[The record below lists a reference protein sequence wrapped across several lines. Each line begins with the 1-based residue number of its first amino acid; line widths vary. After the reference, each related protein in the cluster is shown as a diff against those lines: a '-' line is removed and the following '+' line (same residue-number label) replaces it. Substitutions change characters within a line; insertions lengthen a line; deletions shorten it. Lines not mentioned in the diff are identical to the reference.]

1 MQITISDKKIAE
13 AVGIVVD
20 NVIYQNFD
28 TAVIKAA
35 NLGKRADMIKA
46 VMADKKFEPAMA
58 KMIAACVTD
67 MDLLVDQVYEVNSP
81 VINDADAKCE
91 EVYDE
96 VYAEQNKRQQAE
108 AIQTSIKALETLGYK
123 VTKA

>member
-20 NVIYQNFD
+20 QSIYEYFD
-28 TAVIKAA
+28 APTIKAA
-35 NLGKRADMIKA
+35 GLKRSELVKA
-46 VMADKKFEPAMA
+46 VIADKKFETALA

-67 MDLLVDQVYEVNSP
+67 MDLLVDQIYDINSK
-81 VINDADAKCE
+81 VIADADAKCE
-91 EVYDE
+91 EVYEE
-96 VYAEQNKRQQAE
+96 VHAKERERQQAE
-108 AIQTSIKALETLGYK
+108 AIQTSIKALETLGYT

>member
-20 NVIYQNFD
+20 QSIIEYFD
-28 TAVIKAA
+28 TPTLKAA
-35 NLGKRADMIKA
+35 GLKRSELVKA
-46 VMADKKFEPAMA
+46 VMADKKFETALA

-67 MDLLVDQVYEVNSP
+67 MDLLVDQIYDINSK
-81 VINDADAKCE
+81 VIADADAKCE
-91 EVYDE
+91 EVYEE
-96 VYAEQNKRQQAE
+96 VHAKERERQQAE
-108 AIQTSIKALETLGYK
+108 AIQTSILALETLGYT